1 MGFQTGK
8 RRENRNDGGT
18 GKNRD
23 GAKAPERCGHHDA
36 PHEAGASAA
45 RDHGILGTVGYLCA
59 IFLTI
64 LCGLMT
70 DPALPFSVTTGSTR
84 AGNIS
89 VTQILSVMTGIAVC
103 RGILHYAE
111 QYCNHFRNVFSLVLL
126 AIYGRMSYKNYR
138 KF

>member
-1 MGFQTGK
+1 MMEEREKTETAPK
-8 RRENRNDGGT
+8 RRN
-18 GKNRD
+18 
-23 GAKAPERCGHHDA
+23 
-36 PHEAGASAA
+36 AA
-45 RDHGILGTVGYLCA
+45 VIMMRLMRLVRPLLGIMAAAVILGTVGYLCA

-64 LCGLMT
+64 LFGLMT

>member
-1 MGFQTGK
+1 MMEEREKTETAPK
-8 RRENRNDGGT
+8 RRN
-18 GKNRD
+18 
-23 GAKAPERCGHHDA
+23 APVIMMRLMRLVRPLLGIM
-36 PHEAGASAA
+36 AA
-45 RDHGILGTVGYLCA
+45 AVILGTVGYLCA
-59 IFLTI
+59 IFLTILAGRAI

-89 VTQILSVMTGIAVC
+89 LTQILSVMTGIAVC